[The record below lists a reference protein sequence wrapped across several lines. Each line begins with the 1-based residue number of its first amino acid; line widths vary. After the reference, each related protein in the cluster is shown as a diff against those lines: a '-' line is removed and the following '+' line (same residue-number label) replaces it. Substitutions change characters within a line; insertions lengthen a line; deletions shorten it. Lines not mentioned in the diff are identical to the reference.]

1 VKEHFIYTKAGT
13 DITKRWKAL
22 YNYVPAS
29 ETEEVKQKWAEF
41 KAIMARTLD
50 DVEKESKWVSQSNW
64 L

>member
-1 VKEHFIYTKAGT
+1 MKEFIYTKAGT

-29 ETEEVKQKWAEF
+29 ETKEVKQKWAEF
-41 KAIMARTLD
+41 RAIMSRTLD
-50 DVEKESKWVSQSNW
+50 DVERESKCENRSNW